1 MRCVSVGVV
10 CVVASAEHP
19 YLQRDTAKHLHEL
32 GEAQDVQRASIC
44 IAGAHN
50 NVTCESFLVPTTPY
64 HVTAS

>member
-50 NVTCESFLVPTTPY
+50 NGGGSSILLRHLSEK
-64 HVTAS
+64 A